1 MSEPGGPF
9 VSDLEADL
17 VTAGCQSGTFARNP
31 CEDAIMNR
39 GPLSHLRVLDLTR
52 LHPGAFC
59 TAMLADLGADVL
71 RVEPPDG
78 SDPMRTIAGAP
89 AAYCRG
95 KRSIALNLKH
105 ARAPEIVRRLITGV
119 DVVIDSGLPGPLRDA
134 GIGYEAAARDL
145 PALVWCSI
153 TGFGRGSPYEGRAG
167 HDISFL
173 GYSGLLSL
181 MAGTTVPPTPDFV
194 LSAPFAGLVA
204 AVGILAALAERDR
217 TGSGRLVDTSILDSA
232 SWIIGEAVARV
243 AAGGAPGWGESA
255 SRRAYRAADGRLLTV
270 AAAEPRTW
278 AALCAGIDRPDLQQ
292 LLYSYPGGQQALA
305 AELEKVFATRSAADW
320 LERLGDTAA
329 AVGPV
334 LTVEDL
340 LTDAHAVARDSVV
353 ALGDEHVRALRTPVR
368 FEEADGA
375 QASFRPRPA
384 PALGEH
390 TEEALAAAGYASE
403 EIASLRREGAV

>member
-1 MSEPGGPF
+1 
-9 VSDLEADL
+9 
-17 VTAGCQSGTFARNP
+17 
-31 CEDAIMNR
+31 
-39 GPLSHLRVLDLTR
+39 
-52 LHPGAFC
+52 
-59 TAMLADLGADVL
+59 MLADLGADVL

-78 SDPMRTIAGAP
+78 SDPIRSIAGAP
-89 AAYCRG
+89 AAYDRG

-105 ARAPEIVRRLITGV
+105 ARAPEIVRRLIGGV
-119 DVVIDSGLPGPLRDA
+119 DIVVDSGLPSALREA
-134 GIGYEAAARDL
+134 GVGYEAAARER

-217 TGSGRLVDTSILDSA
+217 TGRGRLVDTSILDSA
-232 SWIIGEAVARV
+232 TWIIGEAVARV

-255 SRRAYRAADGRLLTV
+255 SRRAYRAADGKLLTV

-278 AALCAGIDRPDLQQ
+278 AALCAGIDRPDLQP
-292 LLYSYPGGQQALA
+292 LLYSHPGGQQALA
-305 AELEKVFATRSAADW
+305 SELEKIFATRSAADW

-334 LTVEDL
+334 LTAEEL
-340 LTDAHAVARDSVV
+340 STDAHVVARDSVV
-353 ALGDEHVRALRTPVR
+353 ELGDERVRALRTPVR
-368 FEEADGA
+368 YVEPGGTPAPFHPG
-375 QASFRPRPA
+375 PA

-390 TEEALAAAGYASE
+390 TEEALAAAGYAGE